1 MARPT
6 EQWGT
11 RIGVI
16 MAVAGSAVGLGNFLR
31 FPATAAANGGGV
43 FMIPY
48 FCALLLL
55 GIPIC
60 WAEWTMG
67 KAGGRLG
74 LHSCSAIL
82 GHLGG
87 HRAWRYAGAL
97 GLLMPTVVYLYYVV
111 IESWCL
117 GYAWS
122 YLCGTIDLGSDPAE
136 YAKRS
141 AEVFSGFAG
150 DNFDGVMFNGTV
162 HTSVY
167 FWLIVVAANF
177 WLIYRG
183 ISKGIEKFCNLAM
196 PIMAVCAI
204 FVLIRVLTLPA
215 VHEAGETRSVLDGLG
230 FMWNPKPVHEGQSA
244 LQALTDPKVWLA
256 AAGQV
261 FFTLSVGFGVI
272 VTYASYI
279 RPKEDIV
286 LTSTTAISTN
296 EFFEVCLGGLITLP
310 AAFIFLGVVG
320 ASKGTFGLAFNT
332 LPIVFQ
338 NMPGG
343 RLFGFLWFFMLF
355 LAAITSSVSLLQ
367 PVIAFLEEALNV
379 TRRTSVTILA
389 VVTLLGNLFV
399 IWFSKN
405 LAALST
411 LDFWSAE
418 VGILVFGTLEV
429 IVLAW
434 VLGARRGYQVALDG
448 AAMRPPAW
456 MYKYVMRFVTP
467 ALLLIVLGMWC
478 YFYMGGH
485 LRSIGQGGV
494 PALAVGLIGLLLAF
508 YLFMA
513 HLADR
518 RWGPNRVAIEV
529 CADVA
534 AEGKK

>member
-1 MARPT
+1 MGYEQRAAGHTGTSPQRSNVRTGLHRPQIRIGLHRRQRGEHRHMARPT

-87 HRAWRYAGAL
+87 HRAGNTPAL

-215 VHEAGETRSVLDGLG
+215 VHEAGETRTVLDGLG

-244 LQALTDPKVWLA
+244 LQALADPKVWLA

-367 PVIAFLEEALNV
+367 PVIAFLEEAANV
-379 TRRTSVTILA
+379 TRRVGYDPGRRDFAGEPVRHLVQQEFGGLEHA
-389 VVTLLGNLFV
+389 RLL
-399 IWFSKN
+399 
-405 LAALST
+405 
-411 LDFWSAE
+411 
-418 VGILVFGTLEV
+418 VGGSGHPGVGHAGGDRSGV
-429 IVLAW
+429 GVR
-434 VLGARRGYQVALDG
+434 GGGYQVAAGRGCNTTSGLD
-448 AAMRPPAW
+448 
-456 MYKYVMRFVTP
+456 V
-467 ALLLIVLGMWC
+467 
-478 YFYMGGH
+478 
-485 LRSIGQGGV
+485 
-494 PALAVGLIGLLLAF
+494 
-508 YLFMA
+508 
-513 HLADR
+513 
-518 RWGPNRVAIEV
+518 
-529 CADVA
+529 
-534 AEGKK
+534 